1 MWQKQISLNYCD
13 KCDEAVSLVMC
24 PLLYFDISYYSS
36 RETNWSLFPPAQFSE
51 GIWLIWVLFPSLVFE
66 RIHQGNSFTSR
77 FLSFLNSV
85 IEISLTIKLDIF
97 KASNGVLVSYNLIT
111 LTAQIVNIAVFSNS
125 YCVGMCRCERD
136 F

>member
-1 MWQKQISLNYCD
+1 M
-13 KCDEAVSLVMC
+13 
-24 PLLYFDISYYSS
+24 
-36 RETNWSLFPPAQFSE
+36 
-51 GIWLIWVLFPSLVFE
+51 LFPSLVFE

>member
-1 MWQKQISLNYCD
+1 
-13 KCDEAVSLVMC
+13 
-24 PLLYFDISYYSS
+24 
-36 RETNWSLFPPAQFSE
+36 
-51 GIWLIWVLFPSLVFE
+51 
-66 RIHQGNSFTSR
+66 
-77 FLSFLNSV
+77 
-85 IEISLTIKLDIF
+85 LTIKLDIF